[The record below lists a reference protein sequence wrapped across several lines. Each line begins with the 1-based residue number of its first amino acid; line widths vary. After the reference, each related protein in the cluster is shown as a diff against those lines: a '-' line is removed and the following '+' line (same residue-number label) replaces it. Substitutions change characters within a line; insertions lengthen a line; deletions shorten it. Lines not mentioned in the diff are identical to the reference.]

1 MGCLSDRKDA
11 QKVTSLH
18 MTDMSQSPRTQMIAS
33 VKQDASVNIFKYNKR
48 SNALFVSSFS
58 LFTVRSIQKIH
69 ISHLCDFNHLNCY

>member
-33 VKQDASVNIFKYNKR
+33 VKQDASVNIFEYNNI

-58 LFTVRSIQKIH
+58 LFYSTLHSEN
-69 ISHLCDFNHLNCY
+69 SY